1 MGAFATD
8 PRITLQ
14 GLREPESPFEILSKF
29 AQLKSITQGNQMR
42 GMELADMQG
51 QQAERAAIQR
61 AIQAA
66 GGDAEKALP
75 EIMKVAP
82 QTGLKFQK
90 QIQEWKSADAE
101 GKKKILDLRI
111 AKSARLGQLA
121 GGIRDQASYQ
131 AAIQQAVQ
139 EGVIDQE
146 DAQSI
151 PPQYD
156 PSVVQ
161 GFQQSALTAQQ
172 QLEAAR
178 HEQDRQDK
186 LAKEEADRKAPTAT
200 QKEFQEYY
208 KTWLEAKGLPKNAKN
223 EMAARDAFRQ
233 SLQAPRQPVPGTD
246 VPLPA
251 DVEEQRKRMNAAR
264 AQVNGLSPQQLSK
277 VNTLASQFDSNQVVQ
292 RFNLQVNHA
301 ASVKALLEG
310 KWTGPG
316 DMGIIYEFMKALDP
330 TSVVR
335 ESEYAAASKT
345 GNIFL
350 GWAARFNG
358 TLRPEG
364 GFMSEQ
370 VKKDFA
376 GVLEKKLDVS
386 NKQVKVMHGDFARRI
401 NKITGGA
408 DGAEYLSDYS
418 TLYGASGGGGAVQA
432 FQVPAGAP
440 TAPKEDGHKLKMNGQ
455 VVAVSKGG
463 QWVAP

>member
-1 MGAFATD
+1 MSFMTD
-8 PRITLQ
+8 PSITLR
-14 GLREPESPFEILSKF
+14 GLREPETPFEILSKF

-42 GMELADMQG
+42 DMELADMQG
-51 QQAERAAIQR
+51 QQAAQAAIQR
-61 AIQAA
+61 AIEAA

-131 AAIQQAVQ
+131 SAIQQALQ

-156 PSVVQ
+156 PATVQ

-172 QLEAAR
+172 QLEEARKNQEAA
-178 HEQDRQDK
+178 DK
-186 LAKEEADRKAPTAT
+186 KTEAEAQRNAPTAG
-200 QKEFQEYY
+200 QKEFKEYY
-208 KTWLEAKGLPKNAKN
+208 ATWLEAKGLPKNAKN

-264 AQVNGLSPQQLSK
+264 AQVNGLSPQQLTK
-277 VNTLASQFDSNQVVQ
+277 VNSLASQFDSNPVVQ
-292 RFNLQVNHA
+292 RFNQQVNHA
-301 ASVKALLEG
+301 ASVKAIVEG

-316 DMGIIYEFMKALDP
+316 DMGVIYEFMKALDP

-358 TLRPEG
+358 TFRPEG

-370 VKKDFA
+370 VKKDF
-376 GVLEKKLDVS
+376 GNVLEKKLAVS
-386 NKQVKVMHGDFARRI
+386 NQQVKQMHGDFARRI
-401 NKITGGA
+401 NKITGAG

-418 TLYGASGGGGAVQA
+418 TLYGASGGASA
-432 FQVPAGAP
+432 SPAGAS
-440 TAPKEDGHKLKMNGQ
+440 AEVYAADGKTLLGHVVDGTFVPLK
-455 VVAVSKGG
+455 K
-463 QWVAP
+463 